1 MGYLREGIANLVEV
15 ISTVEI
21 KFQILI
27 SENRQR
33 KSELIGSEVKGIS
46 ERIKEENKN
55 EMRSLSIFFI
65 KSRLLSSQ

>member
-15 ISTVEI
+15 IPTVEI

-46 ERIKEENKN
+46 ERIKEENRN